1 MTLVLDTLRTL
12 LPYKRKQT
20 PSGWISFNAPCCH
33 HRGHNSD
40 DRMRGGVTF
49 NEGFVYHCFNCGF
62 STGWQPGRPISFKLR
77 ELCSWLGAS
86 DDTVKRLIFEALKTE
101 KPDYVNQHYTPPVD
115 FTKKELP
122 EGSLPL
128 IEWMQEKLDTSTEQK
143 ILAVIQYLIDRGFNP
158 LAENFYWSPVEGY
171 DNRVII
177 PFLYHGQIVGSTARR
192 ITPGKPKYLSDQ
204 HPNFVFNIDAQPDD
218 RKYVIVCE
226 GPFDALAVGGVAILT
241 NEISEQHARIINS
254 LSRQVIFVP
263 DQDKAGVA
271 GIDKARELGW
281 SVAFPNWDNNIKD
294 CADAVKEYGKLFTI
308 VDIIKTS
315 VSGNIKIN
323 LMMNQMV
330 KRIKNAQNS

>member
-33 HRGHNSD
+33 HRGHKPD

-77 ELCSWLGAS
+77 ELCSWLGAP
-86 DDTVKRLIFEALKTE
+86 DDTIKQLIFEALKTE
-101 KPDYVNQHYTPPVD
+101 RPDYVKQHYNPSVE
-115 FTKKELP
+115 FTKKDLP

-128 IEWMQEKLDTSTEQK
+128 IEWMQEKLDPDTEQK
-143 ILAVIQYLIDRGFNP
+143 ILSVIQYLIDRGYNP
-158 LAENFYWSPVEGY
+158 LAENFYWSPIEGY

-192 ITPGKPKYLSDQ
+192 ITDGKPKYLSDQ
-204 HPNFVFNIDAQPDD
+204 HPNFVFNMDAQPDN

-226 GPFDALAVGGVAILT
+226 GPFDALAVGGVALLT

-263 DQDKAGVA
+263 DQDKAGIA

-281 SVAFPNWDNNIKD
+281 SVAFPNWSDGIKD
-294 CADAVKEYGKLFTI
+294 CSDAVRAYGKMFTI
-308 VDIIKTS
+308 VDIINTA

-323 LMMNQMV
+323 LMRNQMI
-330 KRIKNAQNS
+330 KKIKNV

>member
-20 PSGWISFNAPCCH
+20 PSSWISFNAPCCH
-33 HRGHNSD
+33 HRGHKPD
-40 DRMRGGVTF
+40 DRMRGGVAF

-77 ELCSWLGAS
+77 ELCSWLGAP
-86 DDTVKRLIFEALKTE
+86 DDTIKQLIFEALKTE
-101 KPDYVNQHYTPPVD
+101 RPDYVKQHYSPPVE
-115 FTKKELP
+115 FTKKDLP

-128 IEWMQEKLDTSTEQK
+128 IEWMQEKLDPDTEQK
-143 ILAVIQYLIDRGFNP
+143 ILSVIQYLIDRGFNP
-158 LAENFYWSPVEGY
+158 LAENFYWSPIDGY

-192 ITPGKPKYLSDQ
+192 ITDGKPKYLSDQ
-204 HPNFVFNIDAQPDD
+204 HPNFVFNMDAQPDN

-226 GPFDALAVGGVAILT
+226 GPFDALAVGGVALLT

-263 DQDKAGVA
+263 DQDKAGIA

-281 SVAFPNWDNNIKD
+281 SVAFPNWSDGIKD
-294 CADAVKEYGKLFTI
+294 CSDAVKEYGKMFTI
-308 VDIIKTS
+308 VDIINTA

-323 LMMNQMV
+323 LMRNQMI
-330 KRIKNAQNS
+330 KKIKNV

>member
-33 HRGHNSD
+33 HRGHKSD
-40 DRMRGGVTF
+40 DRLRGGVTF

-86 DDTVKRLIFEALKTE
+86 DDTIKRLIFEALKTE
-101 KPDYVNQHYTPPVD
+101 RPDYVNQHYTPPVE

-128 IEWMQEKLDTSTEQK
+128 IEWMQEKLDVETEQK
-143 ILAVIQYLIDRGFNP
+143 ILLVIQYLIDRGFNP
-158 LAENFYWSPVEGY
+158 LAENFYWSPLAGY

-177 PFLYHGQIVGSTARR
+177 PFLYHGQTVGSTARR

-204 HPNFVFNIDAQPDD
+204 HPNFVFNMDAQAND

-226 GPFDALAVGGVAILT
+226 GPFDALAIGGVALLT

-263 DQDKAGVA
+263 DQDKAGIA

-281 SVAFPNWDNNIKD
+281 SVAFPNWNSSIKD
-294 CADAVKEYGKLFTI
+294 CADAVKEYGKMFTI

-323 LMMNQMV
+323 LMKNQMI
-330 KRIKNAQNS
+330 KRIKNVQTN